1 MFKIKRAA
9 VILAAVL
16 CFGMTVSAQISV
28 ENCNAVFSE
37 SQVTVTGT
45 TDAVGEDILITVYL
59 KGSDKENFAE
69 NLGWQNMLTA
79 DETGAFAETF
89 KMNSAGIYTVTVAT
103 ADESASVD
111 FAYTN
116 KDSAVAA
123 IEAVNAATDVASVLA
138 QNKVAL
144 TLGIAG
150 IDAELNYGHIANCIK
165 NVLPLGTADIN
176 ATLKQLQQFS
186 LFGYLSSGQIE
197 NIFDYEDILGIY
209 QIANNNIFQ
218 EAFFTPAHELA
229 ATSRISGKSI
239 SDYND
244 FSSKIKEAMILAVV
258 QNPNGFGNVKKVLEA
273 HNAFIGIDTADTSDS
288 VYRNLQ
294 NKNFS
299 SIAALKEAFTKE
311 KAGGTQGGQTTPGN
325 RPGGSSSN
333 HGSGGGRDINLTID
347 PVAPNNRPVSS
358 GIDGIFHDLAGYDW
372 AKEAITGLYS
382 KQIIQGKAA
391 GVFAPQDSVTR
402 AEFVKMLTAALEIQ
416 EGTEE
421 MNFSDVA
428 QSDWSYP
435 YIKKA
440 YQAGIVKGISDT
452 AFGGNTYISRQDM
465 AVMVCRALEAAG
477 RSTAGA
483 AEEKFADD
491 ASIAAYS
498 NESVYVLKAM
508 GVLNGDEQGRF
519 NPANH
524 ASRAEAVKVI
534 YLISK

>member
-9 VILAAVL
+9 VILVAIL
-16 CFGMTVSAQISV
+16 CFGTTVSAQISV

-37 SQVTVTGT
+37 SKVTITGK

-59 KGSDKENFAE
+59 KESDKENFAE
-69 NLGWQNMLTA
+69 NLGWQNILTA
-79 DETGAFAETF
+79 DENGAYAETF
-89 KMNSAGIYTVTVAT
+89 KMNRAGIYTVTVAT

-111 FAYTN
+111 FSYTN
-116 KDSAVAA
+116 RDSAVAA
-123 IEAVNAATDVASVLA
+123 IEAINAATNVASILA

-144 TLGIAG
+144 ALGFAE
-150 IDAELNYGHIANCIK
+150 IDAELNYSHIANCVK
-165 NVLPLGTADIN
+165 NVLPLSTTDIN

-186 LFGYLSSGQIE
+186 LFGYIGSSQID
-197 NIFDYEDILGIY
+197 NVFDYEDILGIY
-209 QIANNNIFQ
+209 QIENNNIFK
-218 EAFFTPAHELA
+218 EEFFTEEHKLA
-229 ATSRISGKSI
+229 ATSRISGKTI

-244 FSSKIKEAMILAVV
+244 FSTKIKEAMILSVV

-273 HNAFIGIDTADTSDS
+273 HNAFIGIDTADTPDS
-288 VYRNLQ
+288 VYKNLQ

-311 KAGGTQGGQTTPGN
+311 KTGQGQGGQTTPGG
-325 RPGGSSSN
+325 RPSNTSSN
-333 HGSGGGRDINLTID
+333 RGSGGGRDISLTID
-347 PVAPNNRPVSS
+347 PVAPNNRPTGS
-358 GIDGIFHDLAGYDW
+358 GIDGIFKDLAGYDW

-382 KQIIQGKAA
+382 NQIIQGKAD
-391 GVFAPQDSVTR
+391 GVFAPQDNVTR
-402 AEFVKMLTAALEIQ
+402 AEFVKMLTAALDIQ
-416 EGTEE
+416 EGAGE

-452 AFGGNTYISRQDM
+452 EFGGNTYISRQDM
-465 AVMVCRALEAAG
+465 AVMVCRGLEAAG
-477 RSTAGA
+477 RIVTSA

-491 ASIAAYS
+491 TSIAAYS
-498 NESVYVLKAM
+498 NESVYALKAM
-508 GVLNGDEQGRF
+508 GVLNGDEQKRF
-519 NPANH
+519 NPTNYAN
-524 ASRAEAVKVI
+524 RAEAVKVI